1 MDKDKD
7 QRVTASDILFKNV
20 YQVSEDMIQATY
32 KLVEDVSK
40 FEHVFN
46 NMSKKLGAINDNL
59 NSHVM
64 GHKWIKGTD
73 RKKCQLKVDQAKELI
88 TICTEYAK
96 SCHDEAED
104 LIAITEK
111 FESNKKIKNIIKSL
125 ITKIEGESKQL
136 KESEGATGSTGD
148 GPPSDDED

>member
-1 MDKDKD
+1 MDEEKK
-7 QRVTASDILFKNV
+7 VTASDVLFGNV
-20 YQVSEDMIQATY
+20 YQISEDMIQATY

-73 RKKCQLKVDQAKELI
+73 RKRCQLKVDQAKELI
-88 TICTEYAK
+88 TICAEYAK
-96 SCHDEAED
+96 SCHDEAND

-125 ITKIEGESKQL
+125 VNKIEGEAKKL
-136 KESEGATGSTGD
+136 KEEPGVTGPTGD
-148 GPPSDDED
+148 EEPNGNGD